1 MSDYRGGRPLTQRAN
16 DNDDDEG
23 FFFWLWGRRRGL
35 SGQGEVAIIGTVF
48 AIIFLIIFWGR
59 PAPMEKVAAPPAPAP
74 VVAETPPP
82 APAPEITVQTQQWGF
97 SVVFPIEG
105 RDAAQKRAA
114 FDVAVLPTDLSW
126 ARGSSSILTQ
136 ADAEIPE
143 PETADRVFTPEL
155 RSGLDR
161 SAQVIAV
168 GVASQEGQLE
178 EESERARQRA
188 ATAAGWLSKAVPAE
202 KGIWTLNLGQF
213 KGTCKASEGAT
224 GTGWQ
229 RPLIIVGIREQEE
242 GVNLI
247 EAFGDA
253 ISGKS
258 NLPSRDC
265 YTNFDLMLF
274 R

>member
-1 MSDYRGGRPLTQRAN
+1 MSDYRGGRPLHERTN
-16 DNDDDEG
+16 EDDDDRG
-23 FFFWLWGRRRGL
+23 FFFWLWGRGRGP
-35 SGQGEVAIIGTVF
+35 SRGDVVIIVTVF
-48 AIIFLIIFWGR
+48 AFILGMILWGR
-59 PAPMEKVAAPPAPAP
+59 PAPMEKVAAPQPPAAPAP
-74 VVAETPPP
+74 VAEVA
-82 APAPEITVQTQQWGF
+82 VQTQQWGS
-97 SVVFPIEG
+97 SVIFPIEG
-105 RDAAQKRAA
+105 KDTAQKRAA

-126 ARGSSSILTQ
+126 ARGSSAILTQ

-143 PETADRVFTPEL
+143 PETADRVFTAEL

-178 EESERARQRA
+178 EEAERARQRA
-188 ATAAGWLSKAVPAE
+188 TTAAGWLAKAVPVE

-213 KGTCKASEGAT
+213 KGSCKAAEGAT

-229 RPLIIVGIREQEE
+229 RPLIIVGIREQDQ

-247 EAFGDA
+247 EAFADA

-265 YTNFDLMLF
+265 YTNFDLTLF

>member
-1 MSDYRGGRPLTQRAN
+1 MSDYRGGRPLHERTN
-16 DNDDDEG
+16 EDDDDRG
-23 FFFWLWGRRRGL
+23 FFFWLWGRGRRPSRGD
-35 SGQGEVAIIGTVF
+35 VVIIVLVF
-48 AIIFLIIFWGR
+48 AAILALILWGR
-59 PAPMEKVAAPPAPAP
+59 PAPMEKVAAPQPPAAPAP
-74 VVAETPPP
+74 VAEVA
-82 APAPEITVQTQQWGF
+82 VQTQQWGS
-97 SVVFPIEG
+97 SVIFPIEG
-105 RDAAQKRAA
+105 KDAAQKRAA

-143 PETADRVFTPEL
+143 PETADRVFTQEL

-178 EESERARQRA
+178 EEAERARLRA
-188 ATAAGWLSKAVPAE
+188 TTAAGWLAKAVPAE
-202 KGIWTLNLGQF
+202 KSIWTLNLGQF
-213 KGTCKASEGAT
+213 KGTCKAAEGAT

-229 RPLIIVGIREQEE
+229 RPLIIVGIREQDQ

-247 EAFGDA
+247 EAFADA

-265 YTNFDLMLF
+265 YTNFDLTLF

>member
-1 MSDYRGGRPLTQRAN
+1 MSHYQAERSREE
-16 DNDDDEG
+16 DDDRG

-35 SGQGEVAIIGTVF
+35 SPQAEVAIIAAVF
-48 AIIFLIIFWGR
+48 AIILAIILWSR
-59 PAPMEKVAAPPAPAP
+59 PAPVEKVAAPPSPPA
-74 VVAETPPP
+74 VAEAPP
-82 APAPEITVQTQQWGF
+82 PAPEITVQTQQWGS

-105 RDAAQKRAA
+105 KDAARKRAV

-126 ARGSSSILTQ
+126 ARGSASILTQ

-188 ATAAGWLSKAVPAE
+188 STAAGWLAKAVPTE

-213 KGTCKASEGAT
+213 KGTCKAADGVT

-229 RPLIIVGIREQEE
+229 RPLIIVGIREQED
-242 GVNLI
+242 GVNLT
-247 EAFGDA
+247 EAFADA

-265 YTNFDLMLF
+265 YTNFDLTLF

>member
-1 MSDYRGGRPLTQRAN
+1 MSDYRAGRAR
-16 DNDDDEG
+16 DDDDDG
-23 FFFWLWGRRRGL
+23 FFFWLWGRRRRASRGDA
-35 SGQGEVAIIGTVF
+35 VIIGMVF
-48 AIIFLIIFWGR
+48 AIILGLILWYR
-59 PAPMEKVAAPPAPAP
+59 PPYVEKVAAPPPA
-74 VVAETPPP
+74 PP
-82 APAPEITVQTQQWGF
+82 APAVAEAPAAAPEVAVQTQQWGS

-105 RDAAQKRAA
+105 KDAAQKRAA

-126 ARGSSSILTQ
+126 ARGSSSVLTQ

-188 ATAAGWLSKAVPAE
+188 ATAAGWLAKAVPPE

-213 KGTCKASEGAT
+213 KGTCKAAEGAT

-229 RPLIIVGIREQEE
+229 RPLIIVGVREQEQ
-242 GVNLI
+242 GVNLT
-247 EAFGDA
+247 EAFADA

-265 YTNFDLMLF
+265 YTNFDLVLF